1 VDEIDEFKNF
11 SSRSLLGGGESH
23 FEAVKP

>member
-1 VDEIDEFKNF
+1 VDENDELKNF